1 MIVLGLILLNGCV
14 KHYYDFGLV
23 PTLSIKYKH
32 TTLTCGIPEANSN
45 GRPEILISTLFSMYF
60 TFLQKQKAIFLLPT
74 AGTSQ
79 LRNHLH
85 VPSTTPATSCG
96 NTLPNCTLL
105 LAVEK
110 TAV

>member
-1 MIVLGLILLNGCV
+1 MNLAWYTDIGN
-14 KHYYDFGLV
+14 K
-23 PTLSIKYKH
+23 
-32 TTLTCGIPEANSN
+32 
-45 GRPEILISTLFSMYF
+45 
-60 TFLQKQKAIFLLPT
+60 KQKAIFLLPT

-85 VPSTTPATSCG
+85 VPSPTPATSCR

-110 TAV
+110 TAIDPYDIYL